1 MTAPFSYALKCLRK
15 RHSDGYKQHGPP
27 IQGQLTSQLPKHRRL
42 NISNVLFY
50 ESFYHFDHFFE
61 HALWPL
67 AIAAA
72 SASKLEKNETSGPQT
87 FKPRMDLHEDSEKS
101 LVSAVSATFEVPG
114 IKKEDVQLEVRDGL
128 LTVSAETKSSTE
140 HEEKGFAVRE
150 RRFGKFSRSLRLPE
164 GAKDEEIK
172 AAMEDGVLRIT
183 FPKTSPEQEPK
194 KITII

>member
-1 MTAPFSYALKCLRK
+1 MP
-15 RHSDGYKQHGPP
+15 
-27 IQGQLTSQLPKHRRL
+27 
-42 NISNVLFY
+42 NVLFY
-50 ESFYHFDHFFE
+50 ESFCHFDRFFE
-61 HALWPL
+61 HPLWPL
-67 AIAAA
+67 ANAAA
-72 SASKLEKNETSGPQT
+72 FASKLEKNETSGLQA
-87 FKPRMDLHEDSEKS
+87 FKPRMDLHEDSEKN
-101 LVSAVSATFEVPG
+101 LVSATFEVPG
-114 IKKEDVQLEVRDGL
+114 IKKEDV
-128 LTVSAETKSSTE
+128 SSTE